1 MKSPHPAFIPVEEL
15 IKQCKFTRTRRG
27 GPGGQ
32 HRNKVETAVVV
43 EYEPTGTSANAS
55 ERRSQHANR
64 TVAIERLRINLA
76 IAVRTEPDDQPSE
89 LWRSRCKS
97 RKLSI
102 SPNHEDFPAILAEAL
117 NHIFATE
124 LQIAKAAEVLE
135 CSTSQLIKL
144 VRMESAAWTMLNQ
157 KRIDAGM
164 STLKS

>member
-1 MKSPHPAFIPVEEL
+1 MKSSHPVFVPVEEL

-32 HRNKVETAVVV
+32 HRNKVETAIVV
-43 EYEPTGTSANAS
+43 EHEPTGTTASAS

-76 IAVRTEPDDQPSE
+76 VAVRTEPDDIPSE

-97 RKLSI
+97 KKLSI
-102 SPNHEDFPAILAEAL
+102 SSSHEDFSAILAEAL
-117 NHIFATE
+117 NQIFAAE
-124 LQIAKAAEVLE
+124 LQMSKAAEVLK

-144 VRMESAAWTMLNQ
+144 IRMEDSAWTLLNQ
-157 KRIDAGM
+157 KRRDAGM

>member
-1 MKSPHPAFIPVEEL
+1 MNSSHPTSIPVEEL
-15 IKQCKFTRTRRG
+15 VKQCKFTRTRSG

-32 HRNKVETAVVV
+32 HRNKVETAIVV
-43 EYEPTGTSANAS
+43 EHIPTGTTAGAS

-76 IAVRTEPDDQPSE
+76 INIRTEPTEEPSE

-97 RKLSI
+97 KKLSI
-102 SPNHEDFPAILAEAL
+102 SSSHEDFPAILAEAL
-117 NHIFATE
+117 NHIFASD
-124 LQIAKAAEVLE
+124 LQLSKAAENLG

-144 VRMESAAWTMLNQ
+144 IRMEDAAWTMLNQ
-157 KRIDAGM
+157 NRRDAGM